1 MIRESHAARIFGVV
15 SGQGSGSPWAVCL
28 ESPGGSGEVGEG
40 VCESGELF
48 TYMDGSGFRGGGE

>member
-1 MIRESHAARIFGVV
+1 MRHASFGVV